1 MKPSLFVARSKAIA
15 ARGLDEE
22 MMVMSAT
29 NSTLFTLNEIASV
42 IWQSLDGTTPLRE
55 IVARITSAQNT
66 IPLDVALED
75 AEAAGGGTGS
85 AWHLAAFRRADFRI
99 DRFIESDPMNTLAI
113 EMAGKA
119 LKRNIPLSV
128 QLDLTYRCNERCIHC
143 YLDHHDHGEMTT
155 AEIKDLL
162 DQMADA
168 GVFYLTLSGG
178 EILMRRDFFG
188 ILEHARLR
196 TFCIKL
202 KTNGVLIRKQE
213 ADRIKALGVE
223 SVQISIYSHRH
234 EVHDAITKMPGSL
247 RQSIEAVR
255 LLREH
260 GLHVIMANVLMR
272 QNVNDYRG
280 VRELAAELGAQFI
293 VDPTITPM
301 MDGDRSIL
309 NFECGRSCIARGVP
323 KRSAGR
329 ERGRV
334 LRSSARSRRRSSG
347 HAALQCRAHRLL
359 RLTLRRRLS
368 MRAVS
373 AAQRKRAAHEVCG
386 HLARFAS
393 AQGSPIHHPAG
404 HAIVLQVRPWR
415 NMYALS
421 GVGVLRRK
429 HARTLGAGLRKVLCP
444 HWDRIRKPKIQESGR
459 INRSDSTVGSNPELG
474 TVCARPF
481 G

>member
-1 MKPSLFVARSKAIA
+1 MIS
-15 ARGLDEE
+15 
-22 MMVMSAT
+22 
-29 NSTLFTLNEIASV
+29 
-42 IWQSLDGTTPLRE
+42 
-55 IVARITSAQNT
+55 
-66 IPLDVALED
+66 
-75 AEAAGGGTGS
+75 
-85 AWHLAAFRRADFRI
+85 
-99 DRFIESDPMNTLAI
+99 LAI
-113 EMAGKA
+113 GMVEKA

-143 YLDHHDHGEMTT
+143 YLDHDDHGEMTT

-168 GVFYLTLSGG
+168 GVFYLTISGG

-202 KTNGVLIRKQE
+202 KTNGVLLRKQE

-234 EVHDAITKMPGSL
+234 EVHDAITKRPGSL
-247 RQSIEAVR
+247 RRSIEAVR

-260 GLHVIMANVLMR
+260 GLHVVMANVLMS

-280 VRELAAELGAQFI
+280 VRELASELGAQFV

-309 NFECGRSCIARGVP
+309 ALNVDEA
-323 KRSAGR
+323 ALR
-329 ERGRV
+329 EVFRNEALVGNGRV
-334 LRSSARSRRRSSG
+334 LRPSARSRRGRPG
-347 HAALQCRAHRLL
+347 HVALQCWSHRLL
-359 RLTLRRRLS
+359 RLALRRRLP

-373 AAQRKRAAHEVCG
+373 AAQRERATHEVCG
-386 HLARFAS
+386 HLARFAP
-393 AQGSPIHHPAG
+393 AQGSPIDQAAG
-404 HAIVLQVRPWR
+404 HAIVLPVYPWW

-421 GVGVLRRK
+421 GIGVFGRK
-429 HARTLGAGLRKVLCP
+429 HARTIGAGLRKVLCP
-444 HWDRIRKPKIQESGR
+444 HRDRIRKLKIQESGR
-459 INRSDSTVGSNPELG
+459 TNRSDSTVGSNPGLG
-474 TVCARPF
+474 TVCATPF
-481 G
+481 S